1 MSPRRLAL
9 AAALTGLLVGA
20 PAQAARPPPDYRE
33 SLVKGAAAQA
43 EALNAEGRY
52 DDAIDLGRRF
62 QRAVEPA
69 APVAYEVG
77 YALNRKGDIDAAIR
91 AYSEAID
98 LDPSLATARYDRG
111 ELLMLKGRVAE
122 ARQDFEAALKSRPDH
137 WAVHFR
143 LADLAGRD
151 GDPQGLE
158 THLME
163 ALRNGMDPHTL
174 LDDPHWRDWFADPT
188 LGPVLRRVV
197 LLYGDRSLLEGL

>member
-1 MSPRRLAL
+1 MSPWLLAF
-9 AAALTGLLVGA
+9 ALWA
-20 PAQAARPPPDYRE
+20 PSARAARPPPDYRQ
-33 SLVKGAAAQA
+33 SLVSGAAASA

-52 DDAIDLGRRF
+52 DEAIDFGRRF

-77 YALNRKGDIDAAIR
+77 YAYNRKGDIDAAIR
-91 AYSEAID
+91 AYTEAIE
-98 LDPSLATARYDRG
+98 LDPDLATARYDRG
-111 ELLMLKGRVAE
+111 ELLLLKGRAAE
-122 ARQDFEAALKSRPDH
+122 ARLDFEAALRSRPDH

-151 GDPQGLE
+151 GDAQGLE

-163 ALRNGMDPHTL
+163 ALRNGMDLHTV
-174 LDDPHWRDWFADPT
+174 LDDPHWRAWFSDPT